1 MKNKNDIIKDSTIT
15 SNKTVRKKGV
25 VLDKNL
31 KPLKTSNLK
40 GKKLTKSKTIFST
53 AHKKFIAKQRINKTI
68 VVATQVLILLTFLTA
83 WELLTKFEI
92 ISPFFF
98 SSPSKIAQTIGELHK
113 SGELWFHSAITL
125 KETLIGFV
133 IATSVGFVIAFVL
146 WYSNFLRRVLEP
158 YLVVLN
164 SLPKIALGPIIII
177 WFGAGSK
184 AIIFMCILIVIIVT
198 IMNILNS
205 FTSCDKQL
213 IALTQSLGANKMQI
227 FIKLILPSSLKD
239 IVSTLKINVGL
250 SWIGAIMGEYLVSK
264 AGLGYLLIYG
274 GQVFNLNLVMTSTVI
289 LCVLAS
295 FMYFAVAI
303 FEKLMNKLYQ

>member
-1 MKNKNDIIKDSTIT
+1 MKNKNKKILTNWLIGSVKNTQTQNIGNIK
-15 SNKTVRKKGV
+15 KK
-25 VLDKNL
+25 KQ
-31 KPLKTSNLK
+31 T
-40 GKKLTKSKTIFST
+40 FS
-53 AHKKFIAKQRINKTI
+53 AEHKKFLLKNRTNKAI
-68 VVATQVLILLTFLTA
+68 VLATQILILACLLVG
-83 WELLTKFEI
+83 WELLTKYEI
-92 ISPFFF
+92 ISSFFF
-98 SSPSKIAQTIGELHK
+98 SSPSKIAKMIGELHR
-113 SGELWFHSAITL
+113 SGELWHHSSITL
-125 KETLIGFV
+125 KETLIGFA
-133 IATSVGFVIAFVL
+133 IATSVGFVVAFLL
-146 WYSNFLRRVLEP
+146 WYSKFLRKVLEP

-184 AIIFMCILIVIIVT
+184 AIVFMCILIVIIVT

-205 FTSCDKQL
+205 FTSCDAQL
-213 IALTQSLGANKMQI
+213 IALTRSLGASKMQI
-227 FIKLILPSSLKD
+227 FLKLVLPSSLKD

-295 FMYFAVAI
+295 VMYFAVAI
-303 FEKLMNKLYQ
+303 FEKLMNKMYQ

>member
-1 MKNKNDIIKDSTIT
+1 MKKQIKFSKSHRDYL
-15 SNKTVRKKGV
+15 KKYH
-25 VLDKNL
+25 
-31 KPLKTSNLK
+31 T
-40 GKKLTKSKTIFST
+40 KKI
-53 AHKKFIAKQRINKTI
+53 
-68 VVATQVLILLTFLTA
+68 LILLTQITILLAFLFA

-92 ISPFFF
+92 ISSFFF
-98 SSPSKIAQTIGELHK
+98 SSPSRILKTVSEMFA
-113 SGELWFHSAITL
+113 SGELIYHSKITL
-125 KETLIGFV
+125 AETLIGFS
-133 IATSVGFVIAFVL
+133 IATGVGFMVAFIL
-146 WYSNFLRRVLEP
+146 WYSDFLRKVTEP

-184 AIIFMCILIVIIVT
+184 AIVFMCILIVIIVT

-213 IALTQSLGANKMQI
+213 IALAKSLGATKIQI
-227 FIKLILPSSLKD
+227 FFKLILPNSLKD

-274 GQVFNLNLVMTSTVI
+274 GQVFNLNLVMTSTVV

-295 FMYFAVAI
+295 LMYFAVAL
-303 FEKLMNKLYQ
+303 FEKLMNKIYK